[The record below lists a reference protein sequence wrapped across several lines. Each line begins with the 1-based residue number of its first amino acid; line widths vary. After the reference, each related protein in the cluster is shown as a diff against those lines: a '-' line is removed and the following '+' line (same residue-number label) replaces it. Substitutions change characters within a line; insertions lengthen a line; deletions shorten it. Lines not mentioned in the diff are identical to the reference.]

1 MALVRYA
8 VSSLFRHLLAAMLAA
23 FALFSPGG
31 PAMAEGFAP
40 GSTCRI
46 YLAPGETPKTAER
59 SPERWNCGN
68 SGWRIESDAALV
80 RFDLRGRGSVDRPR
94 FLQTRAALFDRLTL
108 TTIGQN
114 GEQSSRV
121 VTPETIR
128 IADGFARMAAPL
140 PLVSGMPVAV
150 LAHFE
155 RPRFAGTVVEADL
168 VTREP
173 FGWAGPLDIAVML
186 ICGLLIAPI
195 LFDVVYFRVLRERFL
210 LLHAV
215 TGTLMLGHAA
225 LCGGL
230 LARLAPISL
239 AQFQLGMTWTFSLAI
254 ATGAFFY
261 RDFIEPE
268 AIGRGHR
275 RMLGLAAVLCLVL
288 AVLQTASPF
297 PPTMMQPIYY
307 AGWVPIAGIIT
318 WALVTTLARG
328 SRAAMFQAV
337 AWMPLLLTG
346 LIRIFG
352 NLGVSDRPIDAFFA
366 FFVSVGFE
374 VVVTALGVADRF
386 MVIKRDRDRA
396 KVELRVLGELAERD
410 PLTGLLNRRAIE
422 PRFAKLLASGYS
434 AIAVVDLD
442 HFKTINDSRGHVTG
456 DQVLRVV
463 AEVLT
468 QDSDALAVRLGGE
481 EFMLL
486 LRGKDAARRAEHIR
500 TALPARIAAQVPG
513 LDSLVTA
520 SMGLVELPQR
530 GRIRE
535 DFAALY
541 TQCDRLLYEAKNT
554 GRNRM
559 MMERMQSFGEG
570 RTGREGSV
578 AA

>member
-1 MALVRYA
+1 MG
-8 VSSLFRHLLAAMLAA
+8 SLLRHILAAMLAVIVL
-23 FALFSPGG
+23 FGLGGSALAGS
-31 PAMAEGFAP
+31 FAP

-46 YLAPGETPKTAER
+46 YLAPRETPEAAEQR
-59 SPERWNCGN
+59 PEKWSCGSP
-68 SGWRIESDAALV
+68 GWRVQSGEALV
-80 RFDLRGRGSVDRPR
+80 RFDLRGQAATEQPR
-94 FLQTRAALFDRLTL
+94 FLVTRAALFDRLTL
-108 TTIGQN
+108 TTTDEN
-114 GEQSSRV
+114 GASHSTV
-121 VTPETIR
+121 VTPRTIR

-140 PLVSGMPVAV
+140 PVANSAPVAV

-155 RPRFAGTVVEADL
+155 GPRFAGTISEAEL
-168 VTREP
+168 VAREP
-173 FGWAGPLDIAVML
+173 FGWAGPLDIAVIL

-195 LFDVVYFRVLRERFL
+195 LFDLVYYRVLREHFL

-215 TGTLMLGHAA
+215 TGTLMLCHAA

-230 LARLAPISL
+230 LARLIPVSL

-254 ATGAFFY
+254 ATGAIFY

-268 AIGRGHR
+268 ALGPSHR
-275 RMLGLAAVLCLVL
+275 RMMTLAAVLCLVL

-297 PPTMMQPIYY
+297 PSTMMQPVYY
-307 AGWVPIAGIIT
+307 AGWVPIAGIIA
-318 WALVTTLARG
+318 WALVTTLGRG
-328 SRAAMFQAV
+328 SRAAIFQAV

-352 NLGVSDRPIDAFFA
+352 NLGLSDRPVDAFFP
-366 FFVSVGFE
+366 FFVSIAFE

-386 MVIKRDRDRA
+386 MSIKRDRDLA
-396 KVELRVLGELAERD
+396 KVEVRALGELAERD

-422 PRFAKLLASGYS
+422 PRFAELLTSGYS
-434 AIAVVDLD
+434 TIAVVDID
-442 HFKTINDSRGHVTG
+442 HFKSINDSRGHVTG
-456 DQVLRVV
+456 DRVLRVV
-463 AEVLT
+463 AEVLAR
-468 QDSDALAVRLGGE
+468 DSEALAVRLGGE

-500 TALPARIAAQVPG
+500 GALPARIAAQVPG
-513 LDSLVTA
+513 LERMVTA
-520 SMGLVELPQR
+520 SMGLIELPR
-530 GRIRE
+530 HGRIRE

-541 TQCDRLLYEAKNT
+541 AQCDRLLYEAKNT

-570 RTGREGSV
+570 GHGALRGREGKV

>member
-1 MALVRYA
+1 MGP
-8 VSSLFRHLLAAMLAA
+8 LFRHILAAILAVL
-23 FALFSPGG
+23 ALFGLSSPAAAGS
-31 PAMAEGFAP
+31 FAP

-46 YLAPGETPKTAER
+46 YLAPGETPQAAER
-59 SPERWNCGN
+59 SPERWNCGS
-68 SGWRIESDAALV
+68 SGWRVESGEALV
-80 RFDLRGRGSVDRPR
+80 RFDLRGRGPDDLPR
-94 FLQTRAALFDRLTL
+94 FLVTRAALFSRLTL
-108 TTIGQN
+108 TMTGQH
-114 GEQSSRV
+114 GEQRSRV

-140 PLVSGMPVAV
+140 PMVGSAPVAV
-150 LAHFE
+150 IADFKG
-155 RPRFAGTVVEADL
+155 PRFAGTVVEAEL
-168 VTREP
+168 VAREP

-195 LFDVVYFRVLRERFL
+195 LFDIVYFRVLRERFL

-230 LARLAPISL
+230 LARLMPVSL
-239 AQFQLGMTWTFSLAI
+239 AQFQLGMTWTFSFAI
-254 ATGAFFY
+254 ATGAIFY

-268 AIGRGHR
+268 AIGPRHR
-275 RMLGLAAVLCLVL
+275 KMLGLAALLCLVL

-297 PPTMMQPIYY
+297 PATIMQPIYY

-318 WALVTTLARG
+318 WALVTTLGRG
-328 SRAAMFQAV
+328 SRAAVFQAV
-337 AWMPLLLTG
+337 AWLPLLLTG

-352 NLGVSDRPIDAFFA
+352 NLGVSDQPVDAFFG
-366 FFVSVGFE
+366 FFISIGFE

-386 MVIKRDRDRA
+386 MSIKRDRDSA
-396 KVELRVLGELAERD
+396 KVEVRMLGELAERD

-422 PRFAKLLASGYS
+422 PRFAELLTSGYS
-434 AIAVVDLD
+434 TIAVIDID

-463 AEVLT
+463 AEVLVL
-468 QDSDALAVRLGGE
+468 DNEALAVRLGGE

-486 LRGKDAARRAEHIR
+486 LRGRDAARRAEHIR
-500 TALPARIAAQVPG
+500 TALPTRIAAQVPG
-513 LDSLVTA
+513 LDGLVTA
-520 SMGLVELPQR
+520 SMGLVELPR
-530 GRIRE
+530 HGRIRQ
-535 DFAALY
+535 DFASLY
-541 TQCDRLLYEAKNT
+541 AQCDRLLYEAKNT
-554 GRNRM
+554 GRNRT

-570 RTGREGSV
+570 RRGRDGSV